1 MKLIIPLLIFFT
13 LIVSPIIAID
23 IDRVQSYSKILKYV
37 DTMKSQVLKDQVSFL
52 KIYDSQRIE
61 HKQEKNQLLQSSQSL
76 NNIKKEVDLSL
87 KRLDALN
94 KDRNSK
100 INEKENIAKSLLAQ
114 QKVIKEELFNI
125 ERMYKEADNVK
136 HYPDYKDIIKEIND
150 LKSASAKES
159 TDVTDKYKLL
169 LSKIQDNIASKND
182 EISMTGKTQK
192 SLDALYSTENLKYS
206 NLVKSYTLFMTNYK
220 KIISKNKDI
229 SKSFKEELEL
239 LNDVYKFITSPN
251 RCSKE
256 SKASTMSK
264 GSVSVS
270 KASASV
276 SASKASVSTMPKASA
291 SVSASKASVS
301 TMPKASVSASKE
313 VVVPKASVSA
323 SKASVSA
330 SKEVIVPKASV
341 SASKE
346 VVVPKASVSK
356 EVVVPKASVSKEV
369 VVPKASVSK
378 EVVEPKVSVT
388 VKTTGLTASAIK
400 IAKQRDD
407 DFEKWVSTD
416 VGKDAV
422 KFCRSLG
429 IENKKDIFEGCLT
442 DMLMTNDKNI
452 AREAIVMEDV
462 KNNIKCVG
470 QVCNPVPTTSKVCVG
485 SGDPHYLNYDGEAF
499 HIQEPGA
506 FILTKYSDFEVQEKM
521 RKNGNVNMYGAVS
534 CMTGVAIKYK
544 NVVVEVD
551 PTAYS
556 HIIVN
561 GKKQLLPEDYELVIG
576 GVKIKYGN
584 QLFEWKD
591 KGVTTKALKIKLP
604 NNFEVMVAE
613 GYCGTVSIKAPNT
626 VFGKI
631 SGICGNA
638 DGIKDANDYKNAA
651 GELVNVN
658 RGKAG
663 WEIGNGGPAFPLEKW
678 QLEWKV
684 LGSKCLFST
693 DCEKETVVKAVP
705 VAAAAIAVAVVKAV
719 PVAAAA
725 AVVKAVPVAAAAAV
739 VKAVPVAAAAAAVHH
754 VHHIRHAPVPIHHAP
769 APIHHAPVIVHRAP
783 VPAPAPV
790 HRAPVP
796 APAPVHRAPVPAP
809 APVHRA
815 PPAPA
820 PKKNKKL

>member
-1 MKLIIPLLIFFT
+1 MKLIIPLLVFFT

-23 IDRVQSYSKILKYV
+23 IDRAQSYSKILKYV

-251 RCSKE
+251 GCSKG

-264 GSVSVS
+264 
-270 KASASV
+270 ASASTM
-276 SASKASVSTMPKASA
+276 SKGSGSTMSKASVSTM
-291 SVSASKASVS
+291 SKASVS
-301 TMPKASVSASKE
+301 TMS
-313 VVVPKASVSA
+313 
-323 SKASVSA
+323 
-330 SKEVIVPKASV
+330 
-341 SASKE
+341 
-346 VVVPKASVSK
+346 KASVSK
-356 EVVVPKASVSKEV
+356 EVVVPKASVS
-369 VVPKASVSK
+369 ASK

-561 GKKQLLPEDYELVIG
+561 GKKQVLPEDYELVIG

-725 AVVKAVPVAAAAAV
+725 AVVKAVPVAAAAA
-739 VKAVPVAAAAAAVHH
+739 AVHH

-783 VPAPAPV
+783 APVIVHRAPAPAPAPVIV

-796 APAPVHRAPVPAP
+796 APAP
-809 APVHRA
+809 
-815 PPAPA
+815 A